1 MGRSRLR
8 RRRTVSTRSRS
19 AAGHGSRVEGRAT
32 DGGAFRP
39 LRLTG
44 SSERSRK
51 AAPQSVSPGT
61 DGHHRVLN
69 EPDESVWLPLRSIA
83 RTSHLYA
90 VRGSRNPFGTAM
102 LVTDRGTYMLSPSI
116 PIMCR

>member
-1 MGRSRLR
+1 MGQSRLR
-8 RRRTVSTRSRS
+8 RRHTASTRSSS
-19 AAGHGSRVEGRAT
+19 AARNGSRVEGAT
-32 DGGAFRP
+32 HRGAFRP
-39 LRLTG
+39 LRLSG

-90 VRGSRNPFGTAM
+90 LRGSRNPFGTAM
-102 LVTDRGTYMLSPSI
+102 LVTDRGTYMLSPSF